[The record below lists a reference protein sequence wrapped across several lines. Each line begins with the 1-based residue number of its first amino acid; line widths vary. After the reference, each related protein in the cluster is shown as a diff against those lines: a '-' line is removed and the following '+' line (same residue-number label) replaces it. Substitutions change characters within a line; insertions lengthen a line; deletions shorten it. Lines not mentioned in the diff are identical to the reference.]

1 MRRSALPATDPSL
14 DVAERFVIV
23 YGPEL
28 ATYSF
33 GPDHPLQATRY
44 LLTMSLL
51 SELHWLASPGIQIV
65 PPRFATLS
73 ELLAVHT
80 YPYVQA
86 VQQAQAIARG
96 ERPRTDLSLYGLG
109 TPDDPIFPQMHDA
122 AALYT
127 GATIQG
133 MCALL
138 EDLADHAYSPAGG
151 QHHAHKARASGF
163 CIYNDSAAAIAL
175 ALESGRRVAYL
186 DLDAH
191 HGDGVQAAFYN
202 DPRVLTISIHE
213 SGRYLF
219 PGTGGVD
226 ETGSGEGEGACI
238 NVPLEPGAGD
248 NDILDALEQV
258 VVPALETFAPD
269 ILLTQIGAD
278 THHADPLTDLNAT
291 LAVYPRL
298 ASRIHD
304 LVHHCCSGRW
314 LIVGGGGYD
323 PVDATP
329 RAWASFIGTVLG
341 HDPRGVALPQ
351 AWIAASRAAGGDPP
365 TLLLEDPG
373 PSRACLPARE

>member
-1 MRRSALPATDPSL
+1 MTVPDRFPDP
-14 DVAERFVIV
+14 AERIVIV

-33 GPDHPLQATRY
+33 GPDHPLQASRY

-51 SELHWLASPGIQIV
+51 SELGWLATPSVRIV
-65 PPRFATLS
+65 PPRFAILS
-73 ELLAVHT
+73 ELLTVHA

-96 ERPRTDLSLYGLG
+96 ERPRADLTFYGLG
-109 TPDDPIFPQMHDA
+109 TSDDPIFPQMHDA
-122 AALYT
+122 ASLYT

-138 EDLADHAYSPAGG
+138 EGTADHAYSPAGG
-151 QHHAHKARASGF
+151 QHHAHRARASGF
-163 CIYNDSAAAIAL
+163 CIYNDSAAAIVK
-175 ALESGRRVAYL
+175 ALEAGRRVAYL

-191 HGDGVQAAFYN
+191 HGDGVQAAFYS

-219 PGTGGVD
+219 PGTGSID

-248 NDILDALEQV
+248 ADILRALEQMV
-258 VVPALETFAPD
+258 APALEAFAPD
-269 ILLTQIGAD
+269 ILVTQIGAD
-278 THHADPLTDLNAT
+278 THHADPLTDLDAT
-291 LAVYPRL
+291 LAVYPQLAGRL
-298 ASRIHD
+298 HD
-304 LVHHCCSGRW
+304 LVHRCCSGRW

-323 PVDATP
+323 PVDVTP
-329 RAWASFIGTVLG
+329 RAWAAFIGTVLG
-341 HDPRGVALPQ
+341 HDTDGVVLPG
-351 AWIAASRAAGGDPP
+351 AWVAASRAAGGNPP
-365 TLLLEDPG
+365 TLLLDDPG
-373 PSRACLPARE
+373 PSHVRLATRE